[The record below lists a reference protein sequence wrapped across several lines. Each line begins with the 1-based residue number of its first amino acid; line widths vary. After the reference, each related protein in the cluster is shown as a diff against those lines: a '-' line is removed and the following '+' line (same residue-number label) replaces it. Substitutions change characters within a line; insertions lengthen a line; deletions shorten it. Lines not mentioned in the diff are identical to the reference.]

1 MTGMREPAN
10 PVRQALGASRRAFLV
25 AGLFGA
31 AINMLFLTIPLYMMQ
46 IFDRVLASRSFDTL
60 VFLTLMALA
69 GISLLAF
76 LDYQRARILARIV
89 AFLDIALAPAAFG
102 RAIGGALRGRGYA
115 AEGLRDLATLRGFL
129 GSVGVHAL
137 FDAPWTPIYL
147 VVVVLIHPVL
157 GAIAALGALALLAVA
172 LINELATRGPLRAA
186 SEAQIRAMRRVEAS
200 GRNAEAITAMGMLPG
215 LARSWAEE
223 NDAAIAGHE
232 TAARRGGGLLALTR
246 FLRLLLQLLFLAVG
260 AWLVVGQD
268 LTAGAM
274 IAGSLIYG
282 RALAPLEQALGAWR
296 GFVHARGA
304 YGRLVGFFAE
314 TSAGPAPMA
323 LPDPVGHLEVERLS
337 YAPPGSDRLLLKGVG
352 FEVAPGEALGL
363 LGPSGAGKSTLARL
377 LVGLLRP
384 NAGQV
389 RLDGADIWLWDR
401 VALGR
406 HVGYVPQDVELFA
419 GTIARNIAR
428 MGNVDPDAVVRAARL
443 ADLHEAILRMPKGY
457 DTEIGEG
464 GALLSAGQ
472 RQRVALARAVYRMP
486 RLVVLDEPNSNLDR
500 AGEQALIAAIDR
512 LKAAGAAVVLVTHR
526 QALLGCVD
534 KLVVLRDGVVLLAGA
549 RAQVL
554 DRLQAGGMPPQIAA
568 PAAPGGRAALAG

>member
-1 MTGMREPAN
+1 MTDTRDPAN

-31 AINMLFLTIPLYMMQ
+31 AINLLFLTIPLYMMQ
-46 IFDRVLASRSFDTL
+46 VFDRVLASRSFDTL

-89 AFLDIALAPAAFG
+89 AFLDIALAPAAFD
-102 RAIGGALRGRGYA
+102 RAIGGALRGRSHA

-172 LINELATRGPLRAA
+172 LINELATRAPLRAA

-215 LARSWAEE
+215 LARGWAEE
-223 NDAAIAGHE
+223 NDAAIAGQE
-232 TAARRGGGLLALTR
+232 KAARRGGALLALTR

-304 YGRLVGFFAE
+304 YARLVGFFAE
-314 TSAGPAPMA
+314 TGTGPAPMA

-428 MGNVDPDAVVRAARL
+428 MGPVEPEAVVRAARL

-500 AGEQALIAAIDR
+500 AGEQALIAAIER
-512 LKAAGAAVVLVTHR
+512 LKTAGAAVVLVTHR
-526 QALLGCVD
+526 QTLLGCVD

-554 DRLQAGGMPPQIAA
+554 DRLQAGGMPAQIAA